1 MRLNAA
7 AVVLYPVLAGLPAVA
22 QPITTGSIGADLHL
36 IASSLTSPVTATH
49 AGDGSGRL
57 FVVDQAGLIR
67 IVASDGTLLA
77 TPFIDLRSE
86 LPTLNPNFDERGLLG
101 LAFHPDYATNGRFF
115 VRYSTPREGG
125 PDEPCTAGSRGCHS
139 ELLVEFQVSAADPN
153 VADPSTRRE
162 LLRVIEPEFNHNSGH
177 VAFGPDGMLYV
188 TFGDG
193 GGAND
198 GLDNP
203 ELPHGPIGNGQNP
216 ATILGSMLRLD
227 VDSPPDDGKEYAVP
241 ADNPFVNTPGVLP
254 EIYAYGFRNPY
265 RFSFDEGTG
274 TLIVAD
280 VGQALYEEI
289 DVVSPGMNFGW
300 ALREGYSCFD
310 PFDPS
315 TPPDTCPTTG
325 TVLGDPLN
333 DPVAAYD
340 HTEGIAVVGGFVYRA
355 NPASPA
361 YGQYFFG
368 DYSRDFGATGRL
380 FVLNSLSGDGTISEI
395 IPAGGALARYVLGFG
410 HDEAGTLYALVSSNR
425 GPGGSGGEV
434 YRMTPACSDADR
446 VSPFETLTF
455 EDVQDYLNAYADMR
469 DDADLVEDGVINFY
483 DVQRYLNMFADGC
496 P

>member
-1 MRLNAA
+1 MRCNAV
-7 AVVLYPVLAGLPAVA
+7 AVALYSVLAGLPALA
-22 QPITTGSIGADLHL
+22 QPIAPGPIGADVQLL
-36 IASSLTSPVTATH
+36 ASGLTSPVTGTH
-49 AGDGSGRL
+49 AADGSGRL
-57 FVVDQAGLIR
+57 FVVDQIGLIR
-67 IVASDGTLLA
+67 IIESDGTLRKTAFL
-77 TPFIDLRSE
+77 DLRTE

-115 VRYSTPREGG
+115 VRHSAPREGG
-125 PDEPCTAGSRGCHS
+125 PDDPCTSSSRGCHA
-139 ELLVEFQVSAADPN
+139 ELLVEYQVSASDPN

-162 LLRVIEPEFNHNSGH
+162 LLRIDEPEFNHNSGH

-203 ELPHGPIGNGQNP
+203 LLPHGPIGNGQNP

-227 VDSPPDDGKEYAVP
+227 VDSPPDPGKAYATP
-241 ADNPFVNTPGVLP
+241 ADNPFVDTPEVLD

-265 RFSFDEGTG
+265 RFSFDENNGM
-274 TLIVAD
+274 LIVAD

-289 DVVSPGMNFGW
+289 DVVWPGMNFGW
-300 ALREGYSCFD
+300 AVREGYSCFD
-310 PFDPS
+310 PFNPS
-315 TPPDTCPTTG
+315 TPPDTCATTG
-325 TVLGDPLN
+325 TVLGDPLI

-355 NPASPA
+355 NSASPA
-361 YGQYFFG
+361 YGHYFFG

-380 FVLNSLSGDGTISEI
+380 FVLDSLAGGGTISEI
-395 IPAGGALARYVLGFG
+395 IPAGGPLARYVLGFG
-410 HDEAGTLYALVSSNR
+410 HDESGALFALVSSNR

-434 YRMTPACSDADR
+434 YRMTPACSLADR
-446 VSPFETLTF
+446 VSPFESLTF
-455 EDVQDYLNAYADMR
+455 DDVQDYLNAFVDMR
-469 DDADLVEDGVINFY
+469 DDADLVADGSLNFY
-483 DVQRYLNMFADGC
+483 DLQRYLQLFAGGC